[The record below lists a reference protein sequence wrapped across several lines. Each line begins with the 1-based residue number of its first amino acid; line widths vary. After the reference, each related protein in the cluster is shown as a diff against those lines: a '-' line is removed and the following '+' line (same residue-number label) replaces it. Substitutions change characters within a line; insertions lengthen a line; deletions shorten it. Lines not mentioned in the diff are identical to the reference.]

1 MTAAPTAIST
11 GRRALTA
18 AIVAVAALS
27 AGLSPTASASPA
39 VASSSSSSSD
49 LATEQ
54 AQATQL
60 ATQIRVQGRQVEQLS
75 EQADAATIR
84 VAEVEGSLAAAR
96 SRAAATAKALAAAR
110 ALLAEQALDAYTEG
124 GDATL
129 APMSEAAQAM
139 DPSLIGA
146 YGEIVAGTERDAI
159 TAFRLLR
166 RKQTVEQAQ
175 LTAAVHDAQAAA
187 TQLRADRDAA
197 RAAASGQ
204 QATLAGIQGQMA
216 ILVADAQAAQAQA
229 TATQEKA
236 NLASQGQLPPSTPA
250 VVTAA
255 PVPSPASSPTP
266 EPAPVPSPP
275 SAPAPTPAPPTRAT
289 LVTAPPTTE
298 APTPTT
304 APAPPTPSPA
314 PNPPP
319 GNTSQAQIAIA
330 YAQAQLGK
338 PYQWGGAG
346 PATFDCSGLVMD
358 AYAAAGVY
366 FPHLAQSQYDMTARV
381 PLDQLRPG
389 DLVFYGTPSD
399 VYHVGIYIGGGDMI
413 DAPAAG
419 DYVRIENIYWSDL
432 LSGGRVS

>member
-39 VASSSSSSSD
+39 VASSSASSSE

-54 AQATQL
+54 AQAAQL

-110 ALLAEQALDAYTEG
+110 ALLTEQAIDAYTEG

-139 DPSLIGA
+139 DPSLVGA
-146 YGEIVAGTERDAI
+146 YGEIVAGTQRDAI
-159 TAFRLLR
+159 TAFRLLSR
-166 RKQTVEQAQ
+166 QQTVEQAQ

-187 TQLRADRDAA
+187 IQLRADRDAA

-255 PVPSPASSPTP
+255 PIPSPPSSPTPAPALVPSPAQT
-266 EPAPVPSPP
+266 
-275 SAPAPTPAPPTRAT
+275 PPTRPT
-289 LVTAPPTTE
+289 LLTAPPTTA

-304 APAPPTPSPA
+304 AAPAPPTPSPA